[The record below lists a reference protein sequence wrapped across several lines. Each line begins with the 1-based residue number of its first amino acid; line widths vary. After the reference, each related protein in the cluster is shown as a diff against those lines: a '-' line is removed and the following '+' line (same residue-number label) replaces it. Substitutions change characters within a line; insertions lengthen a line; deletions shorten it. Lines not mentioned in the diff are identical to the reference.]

1 MKKLLLSLLFV
12 LPLCGF
18 AQKGMQGVGMN
29 LGLGF
34 TFDDV
39 EFAINPHLN
48 YQKHLSNRF
57 RLSCSLGLYS
67 ACYYHYD
74 YSYSEYWGGR
84 EYEYRYYGETFYCLI
99 AADVHYFFN
108 QPRRLRPYAIGGI
121 LFGVGDGDGYFSNV
135 VGGVKL
141 GLGLTYR
148 LGYHWAM
155 NLETPLYFGGFLPT
169 LGLTYTF

>member
-1 MKKLLLSLLFV
+1 MKKLLLSFLLV
-12 LPLCGF
+12 LPLCGY
-18 AQKGMQGVGMN
+18 AQKGMQGVGVN

-34 TFDDV
+34 TFENVDP
-39 EFAINPHLN
+39 AINPHLN

-67 ACYYHYD
+67 ACHYY
-74 YSYSEYWGGR
+74 YSGHLGR
-84 EYEYRYYGETFYCLI
+84 LKYGYGAYYCLI

-121 LFGVGDGDGYFSNV
+121 LFGVGHGDEYFSNV

-155 NLETPLYFGGFLPT
+155 NLEAPLYLMEAGGFLPT